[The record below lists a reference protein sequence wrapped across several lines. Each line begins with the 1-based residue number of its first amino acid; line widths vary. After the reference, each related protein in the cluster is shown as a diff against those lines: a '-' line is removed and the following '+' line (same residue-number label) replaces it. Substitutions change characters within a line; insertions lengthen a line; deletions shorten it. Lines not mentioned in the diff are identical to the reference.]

1 MRTSTLVVVAV
12 VALAVVVLAG
22 GAAAGGAASAGHDNG
37 IGANYTVALPD
48 QADHYPGTQG
58 GAASIWHLAAA
69 GDSFEGTSSPKGLK
83 RMDTL
88 TISNQD
94 IVFGGCTTENTA
106 AFGLDYGNNN
116 TGTKTDEGLLQ
127 HRQNSA
133 FNEHAIFVNF
143 FGPDSL
149 AGSPVRYN
157 AVDQIVAVQQDCYE
171 MPSEPGW
178 YQIQARINGTG
189 YNGNYIDSKDQGT
202 IRSHYFYI
210 CDCQSE
216 QEAREKLGP
225 PPSDDGGS
233 GGTGGGGSEST
244 ATPTA
249 TPEATPTPTETSGG
263 GGGSSESTPTATA
276 TPEATASATATPTA
290 TVTATATE
298 ASSGGSGDGDGGAG
312 GGGAGQTATVTATAS
327 ATADANTGG
336 SGATQQNQQGAG
348 QAPATPT
355 AGSGPGFGLVAA
367 LGGVLAA
374 ALLAFR
380 RD

>member
-1 MRTSTLVVVAV
+1 MRTSTLVVVAA
-12 VALAVVVLAG
+12 VALAVVAVGGGAATG
-22 GAAAGGAASAGHDNG
+22 GAAATGHDNG
-37 IGANYTVALPD
+37 IGSNYTVALPN

-58 GAASIWHLAAA
+58 GAASIWHLAAG
-69 GDSFEGTSSPKGLK
+69 GDSFEATSSPKGLK

-94 IVFGGCTTENTA
+94 IVFGGCTTEDTA

-116 TGTKTDEGLLQ
+116 TGTRTDEGLLQ
-127 HRQNSA
+127 HRQTSS
-133 FNEHAIFVNF
+133 FKQHAIFVNF
-143 FGPDSL
+143 FGPDSI

-157 AVDQIVAVQQDCYE
+157 AIDQIVAVQQDCYE

-178 YQIQARINGTG
+178 YQISARINGTG

-225 PPSDDGGS
+225 PPSDDGGGGGDGGGGESTATATATPEPTATATETS
-233 GGTGGGGSEST
+233 GGGGGSEST
-244 ATPTA
+244 ATATA
-249 TPEATPTPTETSGG
+249 TR
-263 GGGSSESTPTATA
+263 TPTATA
-276 TPEATASATATPTA
+276 TATATRTPTA
-290 TVTATATE
+290 TATATATE
-298 ASSGGSGDGDGGAG
+298 AASGGGGG
-312 GGGAGQTATVTATAS
+312 GGGATGQTATATAG
-327 ATADANTGG
+327 TNGGANTGG
-336 SGATQQNQQGAG
+336 SGGTQQQTVQQGAG
-348 QAPATPT
+348 PATPT
-355 AGSGPGFGLVAA
+355 AGAGPGFGLAAA

-374 ALLAFR
+374 ALLAVR